1 MPNYQDA
8 KIYKIVNPENNLVY
22 YGSTTYKNLNC
33 RFSQHKQIFN
43 SCSSRYLFIE
53 GTQYIELL
61 ENFPCENK
69 KELEL
74 KERWYIENNECVNQY
89 IPGRNRQER
98 YESTVEERKVYYQKN
113 KTKIMEQHKKNYML
127 TKEKVLKKK
136 QKYYEE
142 NKKVILEKQKIQYE
156 NNKERINKRNRD
168 YYKNNKEICV
178 QKRKEYYEKNKEIIL
193 QKQRIE
199 NKIRYEKTKKKIIC
213 DCGSTIG
220 IHGIKKHERSKKHKN
235 YLDTL

>member
-1 MPNYQDA
+1 MPNYQDS

-22 YGSTTYKNLNC
+22 YGSTTHKNLNC

-74 KERWYIENNECVNQY
+74 KERWYIENNECVNQH
-89 IPGRNRQER
+89 IPGRNKQEW
-98 YESTVEERKVYYQKN
+98 YESNVEERKVYYQKN

-127 TKEKVLKKK
+127 TREKVLKRKK
-136 QKYYEE
+136 EYYEE
-142 NKKVILEKQKIQYE
+142 NKKKILEKQKIHYE
-156 NNKERINKRNRD
+156 KDKERKKKRNIDYYNNNKEK
-168 YYKNNKEICV
+168 
-178 QKRKEYYEKNKEIIL
+178 IL
-193 QKQRIE
+193 LR
-199 NKIRYEKTKKKIIC
+199 NKIWKQNNPEKVKEMAKRSNEKTKKKIIC

-235 YLDTL
+235 YLATL